1 MSDLIEAIAKA
12 LGPYPLIQIVA
23 VLTFGSLGAFAWW
36 RGERDRKS
44 AAAPQPS
51 GTPVQVPLFL
61 LIDPVRSVFD
71 AVHNIS
77 EATRQTNE
85 RNEQMLQ
92 LLQQQQQEHRAHREI
107 LERIERRLEHRRSS

>member
-23 VLTFGSLGAFAWW
+23 VLTFGSVGVFAWW
-36 RGERDRKS
+36 RGERDRKASS
-44 AAAPQPS
+44 APPS
-51 GTPVQVPLFL
+51 TPIQVPLFL

-85 RNEQMLQ
+85 RNEQILLQ
-92 LLQQQQQEHRAHREI
+92 LQQQAQEHRTHREV
-107 LERIERRLEHRRSS
+107 LERIERRLESRHSK